1 MNFQDI
7 LKPVETFL
15 VWSFDNLVVPIGN
28 GFNVVVTIG
37 IAVGIAIWIR
47 MQSKYDAAA
56 ERNNTLK

>member
-15 VWSFDNLVVPIGN
+15 VWTFDNVMVPIGN
-28 GFNVVVTIG
+28 GFNVVVAVG
-37 IAVGIAIWIR
+37 IVVGIAIWIR
-47 MQSKYDAAA
+47 MQSKYDAVA